1 MFVVD
6 YNFKTD
12 KKELTICT
20 QFIESDALYNLNK
33 NWMNWE
39 QCGVKRIFI
48 QAYL

>member
-20 QFIESDALYNLNK
+20 QFIESDALYKLNK

-48 QAYL
+48 QTYL